1 MAGEH
6 EQSSHC
12 EQSLSLAE
20 ETTDE
25 SLVSLINQ
33 LLAAPGVS
41 DFGEFLDLS
50 CVQELS
56 GGPDEGYLHLLTIFA
71 YGTYHDYKALKNTLP
86 PLNEIQK
93 NKLRHLSI
101 VNLAANVQ
109 VIPYSVLM
117 KDLDLVS
124 VRQLE
129 DLLIEAMYAGVIQGK
144 LDQCRQQLEVD
155 FCISRDIPYEG
166 IVKISSILTQWCS
179 NCETVLTS
187 IPQQVGRM
195 NECKDAHL
203 KAHQEIEAEVRNIHQ
218 QILFSSSTSH
228 HSLHSQRKMLL
239 PSPTRG
245 QQPAN

>member
-50 CVQELS
+50 CVQE
-56 GGPDEGYLHLLTIFA
+56 
-71 YGTYHDYKALKNTLP
+71 
-86 PLNEIQK
+86 
-93 NKLRHLSI
+93 
-101 VNLAANVQ
+101 

-203 KAHQEIEAEVRNIHQ
+203 KAHQEIEAEVRIGREMDSNTKKALLSEYI
-218 QILFSSSTSH
+218 
-228 HSLHSQRKMLL
+228 SLASL
-239 PSPTRG
+239 PSGKEHPPADSV
-245 QQPAN
+245 QFLHISSQPAFTA